1 MSANQQPPTAL
12 RMPLDLKDWIKASA
26 QANRR
31 SVNSEILVL
40 LELAKQQMER
50 ASAMN

>member
-1 MSANQQPPTAL
+1 MQTQPPTAL
-12 RMPLDLKDWIKASA
+12 RMPTDLKEWVKASA

-31 SVNSEILVL
+31 SVNSEIVVL
-40 LELAKQQMER
+40 LELAKQQMEK